1 MWVPIAC
8 SLPGAEAR
16 AQLGEW
22 TELLGRS
29 AVSAERESDTILT
42 FRLRSDL
49 RGLEDL
55 VRLARREKAC
65 CPFFDFD
72 LAIGAE
78 DVTLRISVPRDA
90 TEVLDGFHPRPLTP

>member
-16 AQLGEW
+16 AQLTEW
-22 TELLGRS
+22 SALLADS
-29 AVSAERESDTILT
+29 AVSAEREADTVLT
-42 FRLRSDL
+42 FRLRNDL

-55 VRLARREKAC
+55 IALARREKAC

-72 LAIGAE
+72 LAIGAD
-78 DVTLRISVPRDA
+78 DVLLRISVPIDARD
-90 TEVLDGFHPRPLTP
+90 VLDGFHPRPLTP